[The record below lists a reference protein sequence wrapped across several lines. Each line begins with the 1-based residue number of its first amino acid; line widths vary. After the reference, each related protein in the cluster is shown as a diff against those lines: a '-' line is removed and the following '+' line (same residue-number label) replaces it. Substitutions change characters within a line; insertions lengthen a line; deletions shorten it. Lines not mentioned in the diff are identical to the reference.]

1 MKPALDE
8 LVGWSLD
15 GKGRV
20 TGLDGVRDRYPVHW
34 LTRILLPGIGPGF
47 AQPGDLLE
55 IERNSLLF
63 EEQLCGLTNFTQRRT
78 LAPDTWRCLL
88 CAAILLVLPLPSL
101 LAGRYW
107 LFALFAIG
115 AGLFLYFNLNSR
127 AARFRDVAEDYART
141 QHSIWRILE
150 GRLPPGIIIREGPE
164 PDWLGLLSQA
174 FAGTLEHCDT
184 VELGI
189 LPVPDG
195 QLIASEPF
203 RIDRPGEYTI
213 AVPPGSYP
221 VFLAVGSDPEGIDQ
235 RVAYAWVRLGDGTPA
250 SWEPARNA
258 DGAEVTVGVD
268 SGIAGF
274 VSAACAPA
282 FTAAYHRDYCDFEA
296 PLSDAIVAEM
306 DKVWRSTRG
315 WAMMEAGDGA
325 RLAAFSSGFGDGV
338 YPVYRGLDAQGRCLA
353 VAIVFFVHW

>member
-1 MKPALDE
+1 MGKPALDE

-20 TGLDGVRDRYPVHW
+20 TGLKGVRDRYPVHW
-34 LTRILLPGIGPGF
+34 LTRFLLPGVGPGF

-63 EEQLCGLTNFTQRRT
+63 EDQLCGLTNLTQRRT

-150 GRLPPGIIIREGPE
+150 GGCRPASSSGKGRSPTGSACLAKPLPE
-164 PDWLGLLSQA
+164 PSN
-174 FAGTLEHCDT
+174 
-184 VELGI
+184 
-189 LPVPDG
+189 
-195 QLIASEPF
+195 IATRWS
-203 RIDRPGEYTI
+203 
-213 AVPPGSYP
+213 S
-221 VFLAVGSDPEGIDQ
+221 
-235 RVAYAWVRLGDGTPA
+235 A
-250 SWEPARNA
+250 SCRCP
-258 DGAEVTVGVD
+258 TD
-268 SGIAGF
+268 S
-274 VSAACAPA
+274 
-282 FTAAYHRDYCDFEA
+282 
-296 PLSDAIVAEM
+296 
-306 DKVWRSTRG
+306 
-315 WAMMEAGDGA
+315 
-325 RLAAFSSGFGDGV
+325 
-338 YPVYRGLDAQGRCLA
+338 
-353 VAIVFFVHW
+353 